1 MVQKKKN
8 KTLTFIFSLLPG
20 AAEMYMGLMK
30 NGLSLMLIFFASFM
44 LPTMLRAGDIF
55 IALVFVVWFFGFFHA
70 RNVANSNDEEFAA
83 IKDMYIWEEFDGN
96 LGIKLDSK
104 KANRILAAI
113 LIIIGVSAL
122 WNNVFDIVCR
132 YIPENIWDEMYP
144 VISAIPGV
152 VVAIIIIAA
161 GIILIKGKKESIS
174 DPDMPI
180 GIEDK
185 GTNSNSLSA

>member
-55 IALVFVVWFFGFFHA
+55 MALVFVVWFFGFFHA
-70 RNVANSNDEEFAA
+70 RNVASSNDEEFAA

-152 VVAIIIIAA
+152 VVAILIIAA

-185 GTNSNSLSA
+185 STNSNSLSA